1 MLRKNSMLK
10 ARSLILS
17 FKACMCV
24 FCTGCSIQPLYDNS
38 LEYSSGSSISVDMI
52 PNRNGQK
59 LYGFLQDYVRDIN
72 IADKSYR
79 LNVQL
84 IEQSQPYAL
93 ADDGNNQRLK
103 ITYIANITLK
113 DYFGNVVFQG
123 PVKTSSSK
131 NILSAQGDVL
141 LNIYEANADIPLKDL
156 ALRIIEQIKVAIK
169 YESRI

>member
-1 MLRKNSMLK
+1 
-10 ARSLILS
+10 
-17 FKACMCV
+17 
-24 FCTGCSIQPLYDNS
+24 
-38 LEYSSGSSISVDMI
+38 MI

-141 LNIYEANADIPLKDL
+141 LNIYEANADITLKDL